1 MSASEVITREIAT
14 LDIEI
19 ASMHPE
25 PPGGFGDQTLRLSAL
40 RTRRNALASPMCRL
54 PGDIAQHLFRI
65 HFENVHQIYDMF
77 LHDGIFDL
85 PKIHHAT
92 AIFSI
97 CTHLR
102 NLALASPSL
111 WKYIDIAWRK
121 EWRKLCLKRS
131 CRCELVIMCEQG
143 WMRGTLERLISLKD
157 RAREIYIQDSPP
169 SLHQSIQPLVIQ
181 KDLPHLRTLLY
192 CAEEDIPTQL
202 DASFLAG
209 NTSSIVN
216 LHLFHVNIPAS
227 ISIPALVHLRLT
239 HVTCESHPAC
249 LIQTIERSP
258 LLEHLHIHDVAWSNY
273 ESRCRRIVL
282 PHLESLSLR
291 GQVNL
296 VAMLMQH
303 LPDPSRRIDI
313 RIETDHSGVDDDTIL
328 ACHKEILIRVRALFN
343 TPNHVL
349 RLVPS
354 HKAGHHIPVVWTLA
368 VQEKEG
374 ASTSCYFSDFHR
386 IQDARLLLNLS
397 PTIYVEDVE
406 WRQHP
411 LFIQAARD
419 PIAWLP
425 NLQALYVEAS
435 GIQHYDLQAWLRARI
450 AVGNRLKALYLDWKE
465 TPPSLS
471 EELTQFKEEVAR
483 DGLVD
488 VLWQV
493 QEHSPAS
500 VVWERES
507 NQGEADTKS

>member
-1 MSASEVITREIAT
+1 
-14 LDIEI
+14 
-19 ASMHPE
+19 
-25 PPGGFGDQTLRLSAL
+25 
-40 RTRRNALASPMCRL
+40 MCRL

-65 HFENVHQIYDMF
+65 HLENVHQIYDMF

-97 CTHLR
+97 CIQLR
-102 NLALASPSL
+102 TLALASPSL
-111 WKYIDIAWRK
+111 WKYIDISGRAKWL
-121 EWRKLCLKRS
+121 KLCLERS
-131 CRCELVIMCEQG
+131 RQCELVIMLEQG
-143 WMRGTLERLISLKD
+143 WTQGTIVRLVSLKD
-157 RAREIYIQDSPP
+157 CAREIYLEDSPP
-169 SLHQSIQPLVIQ
+169 SSHKSIQPLVIRQ
-181 KDLPHLRTLLY
+181 NLPHLRTLLY
-192 CAEEDIPTQL
+192 CAEEDMPTQL

-216 LHLFHVNIPAS
+216 LHLFHVNIPAP
-227 ISIPALVHLRLT
+227 ISLPALVHLRLT
-239 HVTCESHPAC
+239 HVSCGPHPAY

-258 LLEHLHIHDVAWSNY
+258 LLEHMHIHDVAWSLY
-273 ESRCRRIVL
+273 ETRSRRIVL

-291 GQVNL
+291 GQAHL
-296 VAMLMQH
+296 VAMLVQH
-303 LPDPSRRIDI
+303 LPDPSRHIDI
-313 RIETDHSGVDDDTIL
+313 RIETEYSSTDDATTL
-328 ACHKEILIRVRALFN
+328 ACHKEILVRVRALFN

-368 VQEKEG
+368 VQEKDG
-374 ASTSCYFSDFHR
+374 APASCYFSDFYR
-386 IQDARLLLNLS
+386 IQDFRLLLNLS

-450 AVGNRLKALYLDWKE
+450 AVGNRLKALYLDWKK

-488 VLWQV
+488 VLWQA
-493 QEHSPAS
+493 QEHTPAS
-500 VVWERES
+500 VVWERDS
-507 NQGEADTKS
+507 NLGDADFKSRSGAGCG